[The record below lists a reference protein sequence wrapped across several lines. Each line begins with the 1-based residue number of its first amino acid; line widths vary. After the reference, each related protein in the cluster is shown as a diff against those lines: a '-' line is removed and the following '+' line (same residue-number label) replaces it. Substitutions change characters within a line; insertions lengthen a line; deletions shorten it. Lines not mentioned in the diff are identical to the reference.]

1 MNNALNFKITDFEG
15 PLDLILALILKNK
28 LDIFEVKIAE
38 IIEQYLEFM
47 NDLTFEDNDI
57 AAEFIAMAARLINIK
72 SLRLLPA
79 SIDDA
84 EILEDELKGE
94 IIEYAKVKLQADF
107 LQANASGF
115 DKFTRT
121 DDSFDIDFTYNFN
134 HEKIILFTAYKAAI
148 GRGER
153 FLPPPITAFNPIAS
167 KRIVPVSSKILHV
180 LRSLKKG
187 KKTKFFNLF
196 GKNSTKSDVVATFLA
211 VLELLKRERVKVAG
225 NSEDFDVTLI

>member
-1 MNNALNFKITDFEG
+1 MSVELNFKLSDFEG

-28 LDIFEVKIAE
+28 LDVFEIKIAD

-47 NDLTFEDNDI
+47 SGFDAEDNDV

-79 SIDDA
+79 SADDV
-84 EILEDELKGE
+84 EVLEEELKTE
-94 IIEYAKVKLQADF
+94 IVEYARVKKQAELLQEN
-107 LQANASGF
+107 ANGF
-115 DKFTRT
+115 DRFVR
-121 DDSFDIDFTYNFN
+121 DVDGFDVDVSYGFN
-134 HEKIILFTAYKAAI
+134 HEKVLLLAAYKAAV

-153 FLPPPITAFNPIAS
+153 LLPPPITSLAPISS
-167 KRIVPVSSKILHV
+167 KKIVPVSSKILHV

-187 KKTKFFNLF
+187 KKTKFLNLF
-196 GKNSTKSDVVATFLA
+196 SKNSTKSDVVATFLA

-225 NSEDFDVTLI
+225 SAEDFDVTLV

>member
-1 MNNALNFKITDFEG
+1 MSGAPNFKLTDFEG
-15 PLDLILALILKNK
+15 PLDLILTLILRNK
-28 LDIFEVKIAE
+28 IDIFEVKITD

-47 NDLTFEDNDI
+47 SLLTEENNDI

-84 EILEDELKGE
+84 EVLEDELKGE
-94 IIEYAKVKLQADF
+94 IIEYAKVKQQA
-107 LQANASGF
+107 QALHEQASGF
-115 DKFTRT
+115 NKFTRQY
-121 DDSFDIDFTYNFN
+121 DSFDIDFSYNFN
-134 HEKIILFTAYKAAI
+134 HEKIVLLAAYKAAI

-153 FLPPPITAFNPIAS
+153 FLPPPVTSFTPIVD
-167 KRIVPVSSKILHV
+167 KRTVPVSSKILHV

-187 KKTKFFNLF
+187 KRTKFLNLF
-196 GKNSTKSDVVATFLA
+196 NKNSTKSDVVATFLA

-225 NSEDFDVTLI
+225 AQDNFDVTLI